1 MLFLVF
7 VVGWLDFRIP
17 NVLMFSLLSVSV
29 ADFVGWLNCEFQNP
43 VDFFRVKRDH
53 CDCQRGRRG
62 GGGWAMPKIE
72 DATLQGE
79 QPEVRWG
86 GWAHAIL
93 EIPIFAPWKLYLE
106 SIVILFSMKFRSGN
120 FVEFLVYLVE
130 AGGGRPPFLDLDSGG
145 SPRGSCE
152 MISPRDI
159 PDLEPIPPS
168 EDDADDWGKFQD
180 QHPAHSVS
188 SASEDESDA
197 DAAAATRQRPLK
209 ILCCTICG
217 ATSDKVLI
225 VCDGVITSLGFIA
238 FENNDVFSISDFL
251 DSLAFQSE
259 RTEQRERERESNFAR
274 RSGSRQRR
282 LAPLCKRWID
292 CAGAAEL
299 S

>member
-1 MLFLVF
+1 
-7 VVGWLDFRIP
+7 
-17 NVLMFSLLSVSV
+17 
-29 ADFVGWLNCEFQNP
+29 
-43 VDFFRVKRDH
+43 
-53 CDCQRGRRG
+53 
-62 GGGWAMPKIE
+62 MPKIE

-79 QPEVRWG
+79 QSEVRWG

-93 EIPIFAPWKLYLE
+93 EIPIFAPWKLYSE
-106 SIVILFSMKFRSGN
+106 SIVFLFSMKFRSGN
-120 FVEFLVYLVE
+120 FVEFLVSLVE
-130 AGGGRPPFLDLDSGG
+130 AGGRPPFLDLDSGG

-152 MISPRDI
+152 MISPRGI

-168 EDDADDWGKFQD
+168 DDDADDWACFQD
-180 QHPAHSVS
+180 QHPAQSVS

-251 DSLAFQSE
+251 DSLEFQSE
-259 RTEQRERERESNFAR
+259 RTEQRERERERAILRGEVVQDRGGWLLSASAGSTVLVL
-274 RSGSRQRR
+274 RSCLRSV
-282 LAPLCKRWID
+282 LPA
-292 CAGAAEL
+292 
-299 S
+299 